1 MQTAEPPFGLGAL
14 FVALQCKPFLVKIKI
29 DKDLKGNHMRTEQ
42 LTAIALEK
50 VDFDKYLLA
59 NAVGKRAEA
68 IANGAA
74 ALLDIDTSDM
84 KYADIALQE
93 IAEGKIIVSLES

>member
-1 MQTAEPPFGLGAL
+1 
-14 FVALQCKPFLVKIKI
+14 
-29 DKDLKGNHMRTEQ
+29 MRTEQ
-42 LTAIALEK
+42 LTAQALER

-74 ALLDIDTSDM
+74 VLLDTDTSDM

-93 IAEGKIIVSLES
+93 IAEGKIIVSLEG

>member
-1 MQTAEPPFGLGAL
+1 
-14 FVALQCKPFLVKIKI
+14 
-29 DKDLKGNHMRTEQ
+29 MRTEQ
-42 LTAIALEK
+42 LTAQALER
-50 VDFDKYLLA
+50 VDYDKYLLA

-74 ALLDIDTSDM
+74 SVLDFDTSGM

-93 IAEGKIIVSLES
+93 IAEGKILVSLES

>member
-1 MQTAEPPFGLGAL
+1 
-14 FVALQCKPFLVKIKI
+14 
-29 DKDLKGNHMRTEQ
+29 MRTEQ
-42 LTAIALEK
+42 LTAKALEK

-74 ALLDIDTSDM
+74 TELDIDTSEM
-84 KYADIALQE
+84 KFTDIALQE
-93 IAEGKIIVSLES
+93 IAEGKITVSLED

>member
-1 MQTAEPPFGLGAL
+1 
-14 FVALQCKPFLVKIKI
+14 
-29 DKDLKGNHMRTEQ
+29 MRTEQ

-50 VDFDKYLLA
+50 VNYDKYLLA
-59 NAVGKRAEA
+59 NAVGKRAEK
-68 IANGAA
+68 IANGAKP
-74 ALLDIDTSDM
+74 LLDIDTTDM

>member
-1 MQTAEPPFGLGAL
+1 
-14 FVALQCKPFLVKIKI
+14 
-29 DKDLKGNHMRTEQ
+29 MRTEQ
-42 LTAIALEK
+42 LTALALEK

-68 IANGAA
+68 IAQGAQTV
-74 ALLDIDTSDM
+74 LDIDTSAM

-93 IAEGKIIVSLES
+93 IAEGKIIASLEG